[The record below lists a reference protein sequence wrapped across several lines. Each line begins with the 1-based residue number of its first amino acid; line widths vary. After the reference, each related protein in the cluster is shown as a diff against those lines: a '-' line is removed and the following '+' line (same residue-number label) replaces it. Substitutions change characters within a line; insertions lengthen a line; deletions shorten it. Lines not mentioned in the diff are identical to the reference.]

1 MMKKFTQRISTDC
14 RFVTSELKILIKS
27 LYTIS
32 KVAIMRRTIRD
43 AKIEIGS
50 ILHREGFYTVDIDW
64 RADFPYDLR
73 IGLPFPN
80 DSIKF
85 IYAEHVLEHFPYNEF
100 MGILREIFRVL
111 IAGGELSIVVPDVR
125 PILTA
130 YTASDDVFAGV
141 LSYEYPDSLVARL
154 DIINYLFYMDGA
166 HKNSF
171 DVDNI
176 AWALRNT
183 GFSDVRVRDFDPT
196 LDKEERRNN
205 SLYMDCKKAVP
216 ESESLYR

>member
-1 MMKKFTQRISTDC
+1 MKKFTQRISADY
-14 RFVTSELKILIKS
+14 RFVITELKILIKS
-27 LYTIS
+27 LYTMS
-32 KVAIMRRTIRD
+32 KVAVTRRAIRD
-43 AKIEIGS
+43 ANIEIGS

-73 IGLPFPN
+73 IGLPFAN

-85 IYAEHVLEHFPYNEF
+85 IYAEHVLEHFLYHEF

-111 IAGGELSIVVPDVR
+111 KVGGVLSIVVPDVR

-130 YTASDDVFAGV
+130 YTAPDDVFTGV
-141 LSYEYPDSLVARL
+141 LSYEYPDYLATKL
-154 DIINYLFYMDGA
+154 DIINYLLYMDGA

-176 AWALRNT
+176 TWALRNA
-183 GFSDVRVRDFDPT
+183 GFSDVRIRDFDPT

-205 SLYMDCKKAVP
+205 SLYVDCRKAVP
-216 ESESLYR
+216 ESE